1 MSFLINTNIDAMAA
15 QNYLSLN
22 QMSYNT
28 SVQRLSSGL
37 RINSAADDAAGLAI
51 SQKLDAQVR
60 GLNQASRNAQDGI
73 SMVQTADGALGGV
86 TNMLQRMRE
95 LAVEGSNGTLS
106 PTDQANINTE
116 LQQLTAQINQI
127 STQTKFNGLGLL
139 DGSLSTTQSGGTAG
153 AGFVIVAGTNTSI
166 TNVDVSQAAAGTT
179 FTMTNASGVLTLADT
194 SGHSQAITVG
204 AVGANGTGTI
214 NFDKLGVKI
223 SIASVAG
230 DTGANIAAGLSTKT
244 IITGAG
250 SGAANLQIG
259 ANASDSMS
267 IAFSRVDISS
277 SGLSGLNT
285 ALTTYNGTQNVANA
299 QALITAVDGAIDTVN
314 SQRASLG
321 AYQNRLTDTVANL
334 NQNSLNLATSESN
347 IKDVNVASEMVNY
360 TKTQILLQAGTA
372 VLAQANQAPNM
383 VLKLLQ

>member
-1 MSFLINTNIDAMAA
+1 VSFLINTNIDAMSA

-60 GLNQASRNAQDGI
+60 GLNQASRNAQDGV

-166 TNVDVSQAAAGTT
+166 TGVDVSQAAAGTT

-223 SIASVAG
+223 SVASVTG
-230 DTGANIAAGLSTKT
+230 DTGANIAAGLTGKT
-244 IITGAG
+244 VITAAG

-267 IAFSRVDISS
+267 ISFSKVDISA

-285 ALTTYNGTQNVANA
+285 ALSTYNSTQNVANA

-372 VLAQANQAPNM
+372 ILAQANQAPNM